1 MGMRGKG
8 INTMNEGLIQVYSG
22 EGHGKSAAALGRAM
36 QIAGT
41 GRNVVIINFL
51 KGNQNEE
58 FLKRLEPE
66 IKIFRFEKSEE
77 EFSQLSEER
86 KQEEIHNIKNGLN
99 FAKKVLTTGE
109 CSLLILDEVLGLI
122 DNGIISID
130 DLRHILEAK
139 ADDVGIILTGIR
151 LNDDI
156 CQVADEIFKIDTVN
170 YKIFNNN

>member
-1 MGMRGKG
+1 MEQGVVQ
-8 INTMNEGLIQVYSG
+8 IYSG
-22 EGHGKSAAALGRAM
+22 EGHGKSAAALGRAI
-36 QIAGT
+36 QVASS

-51 KGNQNEE
+51 KGTQNEE

-86 KQEEIHNIKNGLN
+86 QQEEIHNIKNGLN

-122 DNGIISID
+122 DNGIISVE
-130 DLRHILEAK
+130 DLKHIVEAK
-139 ADDVGIILTGIR
+139 SDDVSIIMTGIR
-151 LNDDI
+151 LNDSV
-156 CQVADEIFKIDTVN
+156 CELADEISRIDAMN
-170 YKIFNNN
+170 YKVFGEE